1 MRSQRPIRSMEPFN
15 KTNGPPLTR
24 VAYRLSYL
32 AVDGLV
38 AALVAAAAA
47 AAAAAGFAAVVE
59 TAFH

>member
-1 MRSQRPIRSMEPFN
+1 MEPFN